1 MAQLV
6 SIISYP
12 VRTSKVYEPICEKSH
27 LETPTYNWGVKRN
40 IQVELKIKTNPNWM
54 KPDGTDLANGIGFG
68 HHSKRLK
75 IIYIQRHT
83 FLVLL
88 ISFEKTRSRY
98 VSS

>member
-40 IQVELKIKTNPNWM
+40 IQVELKK
-54 KPDGTDLANGIGFG
+54 KDQSKLDGTDLANGIGFG

-75 IIYIQRHT
+75 IIYIQIRPC
-83 FLVLL
+83 LVLL
-88 ISFEKTRSRY
+88 ISFEKTRSIII
-98 VSS
+98 